1 MKRLFP
7 LLLCLLLALFPA
19 PRAQGESAAL
29 LQSDMPNIRA
39 AFLWEGVPY
48 AFAGNGLH
56 ALDGSGEIL
65 PIELRRILGWPPCGM
80 NFSCRCRWGM
90 KFACSP
96 AWAAKRTA

>member
-39 AFLWEGVPY
+39 ALASMRESGVYPEHLW
-48 AFAGNGLH
+48 
-56 ALDGSGEIL
+56 
-65 PIELRRILGWPPCGM
+65 R
-80 NFSCRCRWGM
+80 
-90 KFACSP
+90 K
-96 AWAAKRTA
+96 

>member
-39 AFLWEGVPY
+39 APSV
-48 AFAGNGLH
+48 
-56 ALDGSGEIL
+56 
-65 PIELRRILGWPPCGM
+65 R
-80 NFSCRCRWGM
+80 
-90 KFACSP
+90 K
-96 AWAAKRTA
+96 

>member
-65 PIELRRILGWPPCGM
+65 PIELEADFGLAPPVV
-80 NFSCRCRWGM
+80 
-90 KFACSP
+90 
-96 AWAAKRTA
+96 

>member
-39 AFLWEGVPY
+39 AFLWEGAPY
-48 AFAGNGLH
+48 AFAGNELR

-65 PIELRRILGWPPCGM
+65 PIELEADFGLAPPVV
-80 NFSCRCRWGM
+80 
-90 KFACSP
+90 
-96 AWAAKRTA
+96 